1 MMGVSSVDVL
11 IQYYDLFAK
20 RKAEGKHK
28 LKVATIFSYTSNEED
43 KDADGKEPLPDPDIM
58 ELINHPLKLTDRA
71 TTRKRVLGKVVDF
84 VSTFILGIAA

>member
-1 MMGVSSVDVL
+1 
-11 IQYYDLFAK
+11 
-20 RKAEGKHK
+20 
-28 LKVATIFSYTSNEED
+28 
-43 KDADGKEPLPDPDIM
+43 M